1 MGAIEEAAEVCLD
14 RGSGTVKSVVE
25 RVIGGE
31 AVGGVLLFEACGNV
45 TRAGS
50 VVRRDVGGWRGVA
63 AGVEDEEVGTAVV
76 PTVAKE
82 LVGLPRPGM
91 LKSGSWG
98 ELGFE
103 LALDCTL
110 SRNCWRASSRLRC

>member
-1 MGAIEEAAEVCLD
+1 M
-14 RGSGTVKSVVE
+14 VE
-25 RVIGGE
+25 REIGGE
-31 AVGGVLLFEACGNV
+31 AVGGVLLFEARGSV

-76 PTVAKE
+76 PTVARE

-91 LKSGSWG
+91 LKSGS
-98 ELGFE
+98 
-103 LALDCTL
+103 
-110 SRNCWRASSRLRC
+110 